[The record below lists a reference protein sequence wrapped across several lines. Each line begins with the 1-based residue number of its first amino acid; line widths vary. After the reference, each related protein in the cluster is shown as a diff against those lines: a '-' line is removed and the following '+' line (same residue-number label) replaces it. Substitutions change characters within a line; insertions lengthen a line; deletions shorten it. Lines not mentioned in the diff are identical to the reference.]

1 MNEEHVKYFD
11 KQIQAKLEQFPRA
24 IEGKAPIEVLNKI
37 CLELRILKDARE
49 HFLYNELY
57 MIKRQ
62 RPFLGLIIYGVIHLA
77 REFKNKY

>member
-49 HFLYNELY
+49 HFLYNVL
-57 MIKRQ
+57 
-62 RPFLGLIIYGVIHLA
+62 
-77 REFKNKY
+77 

>member
-57 MIKRQ
+57 MIKR
-62 RPFLGLIIYGVIHLA
+62 
-77 REFKNKY
+77 

>member
-49 HFLYNELY
+49 HFLYNVLY
-57 MIKRQ
+57 GEANSIN
-62 RPFLGLIIYGVIHLA
+62 F
-77 REFKNKY
+77 F